1 MPSSSRQETER
12 VDPRVTRS
20 TSSSTSNPIRSSPY
34 LRKTRSYI
42 VSRPAKPVTT
52 DGITFI
58 ENMERLEGDGV
69 GITVNH
75 NGVST
80 RFAFDFKGKMIVGT
94 GVWKYFDAKEMQQG
108 DGETKDGKAETGQAE
123 DVEAGQAED
132 VEAGQAED
140 VEAGQA
146 EEEYEEGEE
155 ELEEAGEVLD
165 GVEGELEEA
174 EQQYEGLRPK
184 TQIDVQIDV
193 PSWGKIKLDD
203 YLTKTDA
210 QYAHITRKVN
220 EILDMTR
227 KTLVDQRR
235 VTRETLKATRET
247 LNGK

>member
-12 VDPRVTRS
+12 VDPRVARS
-20 TSSSTSNPIRSSPY
+20 TSSSSSNQTRASPY

-52 DGITFI
+52 DGITFL

-80 RFAFDFKGKMIVGT
+80 RFAFDFKGKMIVGN

-108 DGETKDGKAETGQAE
+108 DGEAKDGKAETGQAE
-123 DVEAGQAED
+123 DVEAGQAE
-132 VEAGQAED
+132 
-140 VEAGQA
+140 
-146 EEEYEEGEE
+146 EEIEEGEE
-155 ELEEAGEVLD
+155 ELEEAEEVLD
-165 GVEGELEEA
+165 GVEAELEEA

-203 YLTKTDA
+203 YMSKTDV
-210 QYAHITRKVN
+210 QYAHITKKVN
-220 EILDMTR
+220 QILDLTR
-227 KTLVDQRR
+227 KSLVDQRR
-235 VTRETLKATRET
+235 ATRETLKATRDT

>member
-20 TSSSTSNPIRSSPY
+20 TSSSSSNQTRASPY

-52 DGITFI
+52 DGITFL

-80 RFAFDFKGKMIVGT
+80 RFAFDFKGKMIVGD

-108 DGETKDGKAETGQAE
+108 DGETKDAKVGKAET
-123 DVEAGQAED
+123 
-132 VEAGQAED
+132 GQAED

-155 ELEEAGEVLD
+155 ELEEAEEVLD
-165 GVEGELEEA
+165 GVEAELEEA

-203 YLTKTDA
+203 YMSKTDA
-210 QYAHITRKVN
+210 QYAHITEKVN

-235 VTRETLKATRET
+235 ATREALKATTET

>member
-12 VDPRVTRS
+12 VDPRVARS
-20 TSSSTSNPIRSSPY
+20 TSSSSSNQTRASPY

-52 DGITFI
+52 DGITFL

-108 DGETKDGKAETGQAE
+108 DGETKDARVGKAETEQAE
-123 DVEAGQAED
+123 Y
-132 VEAGQAED
+132 

-174 EQQYEGLRPK
+174 EQQYEGLRPN

-203 YLTKTDA
+203 YMSKTDA
-210 QYAHITRKVN
+210 QYAHITKKVN
-220 EILDMTR
+220 EILDLT
-227 KTLVDQRR
+227 KKSLIDHRR
-235 VTRETLKATRET
+235 AASETLKATRET
-247 LNGK
+247 LNGNDYIHDF

>member
-20 TSSSTSNPIRSSPY
+20 TSSSTFNPIRASPY

-52 DGITFI
+52 DGITFL

-80 RFAFDFKGKMIVGT
+80 RFAFDFKGKMIVGN

-108 DGETKDGKAETGQAE
+108 DGEAKDGKAETGQAE
-123 DVEAGQAED
+123 DVAGQT
-132 VEAGQAED
+132 
-140 VEAGQA
+140 

-155 ELEEAGEVLD
+155 ELEEAGELLD
-165 GVEGELEEA
+165 GAEGELEEA

-193 PSWGKIKLDD
+193 PSWGNIKLDD
-203 YLTKTDA
+203 YLSKTDV
-210 QYAHITRKVN
+210 QYAHITKKVN
-220 EILDMTR
+220 QILDMTR

-235 VTRETLKATRET
+235 ATRETLKSTREI

>member
-1 MPSSSRQETER
+1 MQSSSRQETER

-20 TSSSTSNPIRSSPY
+20 TSSSTPNPIRASPY

-52 DGITFI
+52 DGITFL

-80 RFAFDFKGKMIVGT
+80 RFAFDFKGKMIVGN

-108 DGETKDGKAETGQAE
+108 DGEAKDGKAETGQAE
-123 DVEAGQAED
+123 DVEAGQAE
-132 VEAGQAED
+132 
-140 VEAGQA
+140 
-146 EEEYEEGEE
+146 EEYEEGEG

-165 GVEGELEEA
+165 GAEGELEEA

-203 YLTKTDA
+203 YMSKTDT
-210 QYAHITRKVN
+210 QYAHITKKVN

-235 VTRETLKATRET
+235 ATRETLKATRET
-247 LNGK
+247 LNRT

>member
-20 TSSSTSNPIRSSPY
+20 TSSSSSNQTRASPY

-52 DGITFI
+52 DGITFL

-80 RFAFDFKGKMIVGT
+80 RFAFDFKGKMIVGN

-123 DVEAGQAED
+123 DVEAGQAE
-132 VEAGQAED
+132 G
-140 VEAGQA
+140 
-146 EEEYEEGEE
+146 EYEEGEE

-165 GVEGELEEA
+165 GAEGELEEA

-203 YLTKTDA
+203 YMSKTDA
-210 QYAHITRKVN
+210 QYAHITEKVN

-235 VTRETLKATRET
+235 ATREALKATTET